1 MSKKVVLVLGMH
13 RSGTSLLTRILS
25 LLGAKPPLSLLPP
38 TSENPGGY
46 WESEPVMWLN
56 NELLGLTGNTWKSIR
71 HIPDEWFNDVLKSNY
86 RERATNIL
94 DREFGTSDLIVLK
107 CPRICRL
114 MPFWETVLQDAGYDV
129 RPVIILR
136 NPEDIFRSLAA
147 RATIP
152 RFSPAAIVQPEHC
165 ALLWLRY
172 VLDAERLSREQQR
185 TVISYENILN
195 DWSAALKNIQDITG
209 FDTLSLPEDVKDKIN
224 ELFLP
229 GMSRQRS
236 PDESTL
242 ILNSSIFDP
251 YRQIADLLLNQGPHR
266 QEMIDTLTNQFNL
279 VCETYSQRQEESE
292 IHDSVE
298 THFSIFQQM
307 NSLMNVYSV

>member
-1 MSKKVVLVLGMH
+1 MSKKVILVLGMH

-152 RFSPAAIVQPEHC
+152 RFSPAAIVQPEHS

-172 VLDAERLSREQQR
+172 VLDAERYTRNRSRAIIQYTDLLGDWSKVLHTVTAATDLTLPTVSDSVRSHVNSLFEPGMARQRNPDEPQITLERGFFEPFQLFADSLLNGSIGAESIDALTTQFNQVGEAESHHNGTVR
-185 TVISYENILN
+185 TVSDEKMYHGILQQVH
-195 DWSAALKNIQDITG
+195 SML
-209 FDTLSLPEDVKDKIN
+209 N
-224 ELFLP
+224 EFHL
-229 GMSRQRS
+229 
-236 PDESTL
+236 
-242 ILNSSIFDP
+242 
-251 YRQIADLLLNQGPHR
+251 
-266 QEMIDTLTNQFNL
+266 
-279 VCETYSQRQEESE
+279 
-292 IHDSVE
+292 
-298 THFSIFQQM
+298 
-307 NSLMNVYSV
+307 